1 MKALSASENMLKVV
15 FSDDYDFVIPRY
27 QRPYAWTQEHALEL
41 FDDLYEHFQA
51 TRNLADA
58 EKLPYFLG
66 SVVLI
71 KNENAPL
78 AEVIDG
84 QQRLTTLT
92 ILFAAM
98 RDQARDG
105 KLRAEFQ
112 TLYQSEA
119 QKLKKIAA
127 KPRLTLRECDQ
138 AFFHERVQATDD
150 FSAIQTLISSEL
162 KTESQKRIY
171 ENSLAL
177 LSRIQRLLPTDEEL
191 SDFGEFLLNRCFLA
205 VVSTPTQESA
215 FRVFAVLNNRGL
227 DLLPCDVLKSEI
239 IGRIDAESQE
249 KYANAWERF
258 ERSLGRK
265 TFNEL
270 FGHILSIYYPNRTQG
285 KLLEHFRGRLLKD
298 VATPEATRRF
308 FDDVISP
315 CAEYFRD
322 LKRGILRLDNKSNA
336 VFSPFATELNAL
348 SQVEF
353 SDWVPVALA
362 FLLRCREEKSAPTD
376 LARFFRKL
384 ERLTSYLYLCSK
396 DVKKRG
402 ERFASVLKD
411 LQEVDG
417 DAWQESIELT
427 PTEQREFLETLDGP
441 VYELPTSN
449 RRRFLLLRLDSFI
462 AETGAV
468 YDAKIATVEHVLPQK
483 PTSEYWQNRWSEEER
498 STWLHRVG
506 NLVPLSGRKNSKAQN
521 FDFPKKRDA
530 YFLNDA
536 KTSPYALTAQLL
548 AETDWTPAIVAT
560 RQKRLLTAFAKHWKL
575 VGCDAPQEKV
585 VSDVSGDAQSQLAAQ
600 NFRLDFWSRFSAK
613 LLAATD
619 LKSTQTPS
627 ADRSFDVRLGASG
640 VALSARCR
648 FLQREIEL
656 RLYLTSGKKALY
668 LPALEA
674 NRATL
679 EKLAGRPLDFAP
691 TAPGKDQVIVLKT
704 FDVEP
709 GDAASVE
716 TILERLTEATAA
728 FRQTLRPLVAKQ
740 AENVKSI
747 SVWTLESRPFYN
759 DCRKLFEEFRTE
771 IVRRFPDIRQDVR
784 KLYVAFSAQKS
795 VVDVEFQKKG
805 LRLHVNLKFPEVVDP
820 DGVCLDLTGKGH
832 WGSGDVGVYVRNRAD
847 VDKALR
853 IVEQSYRKNS

>member
-1 MKALSASENMLKVV
+1 MKTLSASENMLKVV

-51 TRNLADA
+51 TRNLGDA

-71 KNENAPL
+71 KNENASL

-98 RDQARDG
+98 RDQARDAD
-105 KLRAEFQ
+105 LRADFQ
-112 TLYQSEA
+112 ALYQSKA

-127 KPRLTLRECDQ
+127 KPRLKLRECDQ
-138 AFFHERVQATDD
+138 AFFNERVQATDD
-150 FSAIQTLISSEL
+150 FSAIQTLISAEL

-177 LSRIQRLLPTDEEL
+177 LSRVQRLLSTDEEL
-191 SDFGEFLLNRCFLA
+191 GEFGEFILNRCFLA

-215 FRVFAVLNNRGL
+215 FRVFSILNNRGL

-239 IGRIDAESQE
+239 IGRLDVKSQE

-285 KLLEHFRGRLLKD
+285 KLLELFRNRLLKD

-308 FDDVISP
+308 FDDVLSP

-322 LKRGILRLDNKSNA
+322 LKRGTLRTVDGSNA
-336 VFSPFATELNAL
+336 VLSPLSTILNAL

-362 FLLRCREEKSAPTD
+362 FLLRVREQQPAASDVE
-376 LARFFRKL
+376 RFFGKL

-396 DVKKRG
+396 DAKKRG
-402 ERFASVLKD
+402 ERFANILKD
-411 LQEVDG
+411 LQEID
-417 DAWQESIELT
+417 DAWQESLELS

-441 VYELPTSN
+441 VYELPTPN
-449 RRRFLLLRLDSFI
+449 RRRFLLLRLDAFI

-468 YDAKIATVEHVLPQK
+468 YDVKRATVEHVLPQK
-483 PTSEYWQNRWSEEER
+483 STSEYWRKRWSEEER

-530 YFLNDA
+530 YFLNDN
-536 KTSPYALTAQLL
+536 KTTPYALTAQLL
-548 AETDWTPAIVAT
+548 GETDWTPAIVEA
-560 RQKRLLTAFAKHWKL
+560 RQKRLLAAFAKHWEL
-575 VGCDAPQEKV
+575 DGCDILLEKV
-585 VSDVSGDAQSQLAAQ
+585 VSGVSDDANSQLAAQ
-600 NFRLDFWSRFSAK
+600 NFRFEFWSRFSAK

-627 ADRSFDVRLGASG
+627 GDRSFEVRLGASG

-648 FLQREIEL
+648 FLQKEFEL

-668 LPALEA
+668 IPTFET

-679 EKLAGRPLDFAP
+679 ENLAGRPLDFAP

-704 FDVEP
+704 FDFEP
-709 GDAASVE
+709 SDAANVE
-716 TILERLTEATAA
+716 TVLEQLTKATAA
-728 FRQTLRPLVAKQ
+728 FRQTLRPLVAEQ
-740 AENVKSI
+740 AANTKNI
-747 SVWTLESRPFYN
+747 SVWTLEQHYPHYATQRE
-759 DCRKLFEEFRTE
+759 LFEYFRE
-771 IVRRFPDIRQDVR
+771 ELLRRFPDIKQVIN
-784 KLYVAFSAQKS
+784 KFYVSYRMTKS
-795 VVDVEFQKKG
+795 VVDVEIQKQK
-805 LRLHVNLKFPEVVDP
+805 LKLAVNLTFDETFDP
-820 DGVCLDLTGKGH
+820 DNVCFNITDKGH
-832 WGSGDVGVYVRNRAD
+832 LGSGDVGVYIRDRAD
-847 VDKALR
+847 VPKALR
-853 IVEQSYRKNS
+853 VVEQSYRKNS